1 MSVWLQKY
9 RPRTINEIVG
19 NTNAVNQFTDW
30 ISKRLKGDIKKAALL
45 YGPPGVGK
53 SLTVQVYAEQFGFD
67 LIELNAS
74 DVRAREQIMKIAGT
88 ATSQSTLF
96 GGIKRLVF
104 LDEVDGINPTEDKGC
119 IPAITDIIS
128 KSNCPV
134 VLAAN
139 DPWDPKLRPI
149 RDLCILIKYNK
160 IRSPTIIKYLKEI
173 CRKEGIIVEDRALTL
188 IAERVDGDLR
198 SAIIDLQILTEG
210 KRYLRFED
218 VMWLPVRNRQYGVF
232 DVLKE
237 LFLSKTAL
245 QARLVIEK
253 SLIDYETLKLWIHE
267 NLPLVYSDINDLARA
282 YNMLS
287 KADVFFGRMNRT
299 QNWDL
304 LSYALE
310 FMTAGVILGAKKKP
324 GFVKY
329 QFPQKLLLMSST
341 KETRKIRDEILS
353 ALSKKCNL
361 SRKKALTEIIPYLR
375 IIIEDNPLIGK
386 QIEKWL
392 NLSEEYL
399 KYLGLKTSKLKKTNT
414 SFKLFKTHNR

>member
-1 MSVWLQKY
+1 MLLWLQKY
-9 RPRTINEIVG
+9 RPKTISEIVG
-19 NTNAVNQFTDW
+19 NNNAINQFIDW
-30 ISKRLKGDIKKAALL
+30 VSKRLKGNVKKAALL

-53 SLTVQVYAEQFGFD
+53 SLTVQVYAEQSGFD

-96 GGIKRLVF
+96 GGIKRLIF
-104 LDEVDGINPTEDKGC
+104 LDEIDGVNPTEDKGC
-119 IPAITDIIS
+119 ISAITDIIY

-139 DPWDPKLRPI
+139 DPWDPKLRPV
-149 RDLCILIKYNK
+149 RDLCTLIKYNK

-173 CRKEGIIVEDRALTL
+173 CRKEGIVAEDRALTF
-188 IAERVDGDLR
+188 IAERADGDLR
-198 SAIIDLQILTEG
+198 SAITDLQILTEG

-218 VMWLPVRNRQYGVF
+218 VMWLSVRNRQYGVF

-237 LFLSKTAL
+237 LFWSKTVL

-267 NLPLVYSDINDLARA
+267 NLPLVYSDINDLVRA
-282 YNMLS
+282 YDMLS
-287 KADVFFGRMNRT
+287 KADVFFGRMSKTRD
-299 QNWDL
+299 WDL
-304 LSYALE
+304 LLYALE
-310 FMTAGVILGAKKKP
+310 FMTAGVVLGVKKKP

-341 KETRKIRDEILS
+341 RDARKIRDEILS
-353 ALSKKCNL
+353 ALSEKCNL
-361 SRKKALTEIIPYLR
+361 SRRKALTEIIPYLR
-375 IIIEDNPLIGK
+375 IIIEDNPFISK

-392 NLSEEYL
+392 NLNEDHL
-399 KYLGLKTSKLKKTNT
+399 KYLGLKISKLKKT
-414 SFKLFKTHNR
+414 